1 MTRIVLPGDFITDN
15 FLVVSTQAPRLVG
28 YGLQKREDGIYA
40 VNAGILHEH
49 DNKLWL
55 NTSMK
60 RYIPHSGDRV
70 LGTVTAKVGDIFR
83 VDIGGPDLALLNYT
97 SFEGATKRNR
107 PNVKVGDLIYGQ
119 IILTSKHFEPELSC
133 VDSESRARGMG
144 VISTPGLVFSVTLS
158 HARNLLKENDQII
171 PALGKELK
179 FEITIGVNGRIWV
192 GGEHS
197 TTITVQRTRI
207 AMKVHS
213 FVRENFCTS
222 PTKMSSKTTEQS
234 CDNVKDLDVSDDVA
248 DPQNSTST
256 PSWKHFVYFM
266 SQTRSWRKVFNHF
279 IHCLASIY
287 AVNISF
293 TQVVIPL
300 FSRIRYGED
309 GLYLVLLTAIFP
321 SIIPGSVCLFIGIFY
336 GLLHSWLS
344 MFAEA
349 MYFADR
355 YFYSNW
361 WSSRNMAYYYR
372 SWNLVVHEWLYTYI
386 YRDISNLL
394 GSTTFGNALAQMSVF
409 FISAVFHEYWFT
421 VGLRMFYPIIFFLYF
436 VIGGIIFL
444 LSNLI
449 KKPSSTWNVVLWWN
463 LMLGTGIFFACYASE
478 WYARQRCSKI
488 YENDL
493 LDLLIP
499 RVWDCQ
505 HRLK

>member
-119 IILTSKHFEPELSC
+119 IILTSKHFEPEEFVERPSLLEKHFNAENGQYLELYNFFLA
-133 VDSESRARGMG
+133 VFILAAMG
-144 VISTPGLVFSVTLS
+144 TWLYDFYIY
-158 HARNLLKENDQII
+158 
-171 PALGKELK
+171 GKY
-179 FEITIGVNGRIWV
+179 
-192 GGEHS
+192 
-197 TTITVQRTRI
+197 TRI

-213 FVRENFCTS
+213 FVRENFCIN
-222 PTKMSSKTTEQS
+222 PTKMPSKTTEQN
-234 CDNVKDLDVSDDVA
+234 CANVKNSDASDDVA
-248 DPQNSTST
+248 DPQTST
-256 PSWKHFVYFM
+256 NTPSLTHFVYFMFCPALLYRHSYPM

-300 FSRIRYGED
+300 FSRIQYGED

-355 YFYSNW
+355 HFYSVNFPE
-361 WSSRNMAYYYR
+361 
-372 SWNLVVHEWLYTYI
+372 LVELKKHG
-386 YRDISNLL
+386 LL
-394 GSTTFGNALAQMSVF
+394 L
-409 FISAVFHEYWFT
+409 
-421 VGLRMFYPIIFFLYF
+421 PFLE
-436 VIGGIIFL
+436 
-444 LSNLI
+444 
-449 KKPSSTWNVVLWWN
+449 
-463 LMLGTGIFFACYASE
+463 LG
-478 WYARQRCSKI
+478 CS
-488 YENDL
+488 
-493 LDLLIP
+493 
-499 RVWDCQ
+499 
-505 HRLK
+505 

>member
-144 VISTPGLVFSVTLS
+144 VISTPGLVFSVTSS

-197 TTITVQRTRI
+197 TTITVQRVIIDSESTFSSNI
-207 AMKVHS
+207 PLLIKSALHGVFTNSDETNK
-213 FVRENFCTS
+213 NF
-222 PTKMSSKTTEQS
+222 KKE
-234 CDNVKDLDVSDDVA
+234 
-248 DPQNSTST
+248 
-256 PSWKHFVYFM
+256 
-266 SQTRSWRKVFNHF
+266 
-279 IHCLASIY
+279 
-287 AVNISF
+287 NIS
-293 TQVVIPL
+293 
-300 FSRIRYGED
+300 
-309 GLYLVLLTAIFP
+309 
-321 SIIPGSVCLFIGIFY
+321 
-336 GLLHSWLS
+336 
-344 MFAEA
+344 M
-349 MYFADR
+349 
-355 YFYSNW
+355 
-361 WSSRNMAYYYR
+361 
-372 SWNLVVHEWLYTYI
+372 
-386 YRDISNLL
+386 DIS
-394 GSTTFGNALAQMSVF
+394 
-409 FISAVFHEYWFT
+409 
-421 VGLRMFYPIIFFLYF
+421 
-436 VIGGIIFL
+436 
-444 LSNLI
+444 
-449 KKPSSTWNVVLWWN
+449 
-463 LMLGTGIFFACYASE
+463 
-478 WYARQRCSKI
+478 
-488 YENDL
+488 
-493 LDLLIP
+493 
-499 RVWDCQ
+499 
-505 HRLK
+505 